1 MSVSRRGLA
10 DFRLHLGE
18 SLNSVLKKFGKLKI
32 DENNDIR
39 YLGEFLEMI
48 GVKNG
53 Q

>member
-1 MSVSRRGLA
+1 MSVSRRGLT

-18 SLNSVLKKFGKLKI
+18 SLNSILKKFGKIKI

-39 YLGEFLEMI
+39 YLSEFLEMT
-48 GVKNG
+48 GEENG